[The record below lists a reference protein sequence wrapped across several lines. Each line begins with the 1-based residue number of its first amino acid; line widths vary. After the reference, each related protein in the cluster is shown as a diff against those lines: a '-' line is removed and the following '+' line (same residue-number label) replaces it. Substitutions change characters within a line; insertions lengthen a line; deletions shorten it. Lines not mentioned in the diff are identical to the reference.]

1 MTHAI
6 PGRGPVREA
15 LRAGRHLLEVVLD
28 DRDVEEL
35 EAISAAAKGASVRVR
50 RAPRAALDE
59 LSSGVLHQGAVAVA
73 PTFPYIDLAAIG
85 DTDLVVVLDGVTDPQ
100 NLGGIARSAEA
111 AGAGALVLPRRRS
124 ATVGPAA
131 EKAAA
136 GAFGWLR
143 VALVPNITRALA
155 DLAGR
160 GFWTVGL
167 TQEAGQPVWS
177 SPLLDGKVALV
188 AGSEGRGLSRL
199 VAERVDGLVA
209 IPQLGRLESL
219 NVGAAVAIALFEV
232 TRRRSMPG

>member
-28 DRDVEEL
+28 ERDVEQL
-35 EAISAAAKGASVRVR
+35 EAIATAARAASVPVR
-50 RAPRAALDE
+50 RAHRQTLDD
-59 LSSGVLHQGAVAVA
+59 LSSGVLHQGAVALA
-73 PTFPYIDLAAIG
+73 PAFPYVDLAAVG
-85 DTDLVVVLDGVTDPQ
+85 DADLVVVLDGVTDPQ

-143 VALVPNITRALA
+143 VALVPNVTRALT
-155 DLAGR
+155 DLAAR

-167 TQEAGQPVWS
+167 AREAGQPVWS
-177 SPLLDGKVALV
+177 SPMLDGKVALV

-199 VAERVDGLVA
+199 VAERVDGKVS
-209 IPQLGRLESL
+209 IPQRGRLESL

-232 TRRRSMPG
+232 TRRRSMRG